1 MKMNRTNTAGR
12 ILVLLL
18 TALLVLSLAAC
29 GKKGNDDMTK
39 PNAEPKN
46 AQEAAAMY
54 KALMHIP
61 QRMHSV
67 WLGVFVTSTS
77 ILQALAHFPQE
88 THLFLSTFIWKRDT
102 RLNSA

>member
-1 MKMNRTNTAGR
+1 
-12 ILVLLL
+12 
-18 TALLVLSLAAC
+18 
-29 GKKGNDDMTK
+29 
-39 PNAEPKN
+39 
-46 AQEAAAMY
+46 
-54 KALMHIP
+54 MHIP

-88 THLFLSTFIWKRDT
+88 MHLFLSTFIWKRDT

>member
-1 MKMNRTNTAGR
+1 
-12 ILVLLL
+12 
-18 TALLVLSLAAC
+18 
-29 GKKGNDDMTK
+29 
-39 PNAEPKN
+39 
-46 AQEAAAMY
+46 
-54 KALMHIP
+54 MHIP

-67 WLGVFVTSTS
+67 WLGVLVTSTS